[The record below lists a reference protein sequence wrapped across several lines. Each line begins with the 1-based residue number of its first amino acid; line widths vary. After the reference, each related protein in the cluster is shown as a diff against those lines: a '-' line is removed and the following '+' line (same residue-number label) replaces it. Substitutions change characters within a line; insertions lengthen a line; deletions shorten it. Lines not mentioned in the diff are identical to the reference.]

1 MLIKSRWGP
10 ADCHPGAGRGGATR
24 CLSIAVCVS
33 FLAGC
38 AAIRPVPVS
47 GNPVVVNAILAS
59 QFSLSGRFS
68 AKTAA
73 EQVSGQFRYT
83 ETGSMRTL
91 NLFSPLGTPLADIV
105 ATKDGATLTQANGA
119 TLTAASLAALLRTV
133 IDLPVTDA
141 MMSAWLQGLPSTP
154 DPFTGQGSERDANG
168 LLTRFSEA
176 GWSIEI
182 FARAVA
188 TEQRASINTTA
199 PRRMR
204 WSLNAQPD
212 TEVRWVI
219 DEWSTP

>member
-1 MLIKSRWGP
+1 MLIKSRWAP
-10 ADCHPGAGRGGATR
+10 AFAGATR
-24 CLSIAVCVS
+24 CLSISVCVS

-38 AAIRPVPVS
+38 AAIRPIPVS
-47 GNPVVVNAILAS
+47 GNPVVVNAILVS

-73 EQVSGQFRYT
+73 EQVSGQFRYA
-83 ETGSMRTL
+83 ETGSLRTL

-105 ATKDGATLTQANGA
+105 ATKDGATLTQANGS

-133 IDLPVTDA
+133 IDLRVTDA

-154 DPFTGQGSERDANG
+154 ESATGNGSERDADG

-176 GWSIEI
+176 GWRIEI
-182 FARAVA
+182 SARMEPTQTGSGMPIKA
-188 TEQRASINTTA
+188 NA

-204 WSLNAQPD
+204 WNLAASPD
-212 TEVRWVI
+212 TEVRWAI
-219 DEWSTP
+219 DEWSLP

>member
-1 MLIKSRWGP
+1 MLIKSRWAP
-10 ADCHPGAGRGGATR
+10 AFAGATR
-24 CLSIAVCVS
+24 CLSISVCVS

-38 AAIRPVPVS
+38 AAIRPIPIS

-68 AKTAA
+68 AKSAA

-83 ETGSMRTL
+83 ETGSLRTL
-91 NLFSPLGTPLADIV
+91 NLFSPLGTPLAEIV
-105 ATKDGATLTQANGA
+105 ATKDGATLTQANGGTQA
-119 TLTAASLAALLRTV
+119 AASLAALLRTV
-133 IDLPVTDA
+133 IDLPVSDA
-141 MMSAWLQGLPSTP
+141 MLSAWLQGLPSSP
-154 DPFTGQGSERDANG
+154 DVAEKGGAERDAAG

-182 FARAVA
+182 SARAVA
-188 TEQRASINTTA
+188 SEQRGPIKANA

-204 WSLNAQPD
+204 WSLVALPD